1 MTAMAMAHTVNF
13 SKHTQDSVCSIS
25 TSISAISATFCVC
38 RQHMT
43 LTTVSY
49 LPLSLCVCVC
59 RLQKRAPLAKLA
71 FKIELNIK
79 CVWASSPLRY
89 FHAVLKNLDMVFSLP
104 LYLFSA
110 RLHLFLVPIFVPE
123 HLEINSNNKDKH
135 ALTHSHTKNH
145 THEPRTQSTFYQ
157 QTMLMCSSIYLFFLN
172 FFCSEIEFDGVSIH
186 ATVFMYIYCLPA
198 QISKCFGCALVQN
211 RKFPH
216 CHPTSISPHH
226 HHHRRY
232 HHHSHPSP
240 TSARTSS
247 LINFVVSLLIYSI
260 WESKGGG

>member
-13 SKHTQDSVCSIS
+13 SKHTQDSVCSVS

-59 RLQKRAPLAKLA
+59 RLQKRAPFAKLA

-145 THEPRTQSTFYQ
+145 THEPRTRAWTGAHIVKSTFYQ

-172 FFCSEIEFDGVSIH
+172 FFFVQRSNSMVCL
-186 ATVFMYIYCLPA
+186 FMLLYSCIYTAC
-198 QISKCFGCALVQN
+198 QHK
-211 RKFPH
+211 
-216 CHPTSISPHH
+216 
-226 HHHRRY
+226 
-232 HHHSHPSP
+232 
-240 TSARTSS
+240 
-247 LINFVVSLLIYSI
+247 
-260 WESKGGG
+260 